1 MKWRE
6 IGPNLRELWHRPAG
20 PMNWKNPIRVFAILG
35 WLVVQVFVLL
45 GWAGW
50 RVFQGLMLLG
60 WAVFRGGQF
69 VLGLPPLLLFFF
81 AGLWY
86 AVWSF
91 VRRPFPSFAEA
102 PILALVQYHTPDVF
116 TTMLVWYYLSPL
128 VAVMLCGVISVTVWK
143 VWLEGRRRDFAP
155 FAKLPPWP
163 LSADQET
170 PAIVIGEVHHP
181 IEAREIFS
189 PSWLTIPERGLYTG
203 VAIFGAVGSGKT
215 SACMNPF
222 ARQLLGWQAHNPHM
236 RAAALILEVKGDF
249 CHDIRQILVE
259 AGRGEDYI
267 EIGMNSHSQWNPL
280 SAWWLD
286 SYSLAYT
293 VSSLLNQLF
302 GKGKEPFWQQAYTN
316 LVRWIIELHRVFP
329 QRWVTLQQVYR
340 CAIEPELFASKIEA
354 AQKLSDDLNTGTI
367 FVESDALVPQL
378 THLEQWNWTRTPG
391 RQQHQAVHTR
401 PLKAKLE
408 ELNITH
414 EIVWQAGPGKD
425 TRERVEAINRWFV
438 HDWQNL
444 DNKIKSSIVEGV
456 SVFLSMF
463 DMPDVARVFCPA
475 APYTTDDPQAI
486 ILQAQIKRLK
496 AEKEAAAAKAAE
508 PQPQP
513 EAEPQPE
520 GEAEAEARSRPE
532 AEPQPEGE
540 PEAEA
545 AEPVKAAQPEAEPQ
559 PEGEAEAEAAEPQ
572 PQPETDD
579 KTPKAAEIR
588 YTWGGQ
594 PKTRAAEPEPVK
606 AAQPE
611 PEPETKPDDKTTQEA
626 KPKPDKA
633 KEAPWIITEAETDDK
648 TPQTP
653 DPSTE
658 SNQPPT
664 QEEAAITRH
673 LPPIYQLIEQGKV
686 LALNMPAGIN
696 PALSRAVGV
705 MLKNA
710 WLQALLM
717 RPAQM
722 KANPGSYFRPAVFI
736 CDEYQAFASVGEED
750 PSGDEKSF
758 ALTRQCRCI
767 PIVATQSISS
777 LRAVLG
783 SSEAWRSLLQTLR
796 TRIFLSLSDDAS
808 AKIAS
813 ELCGQVAKIKESYT
827 ISETSKRSE
836 VSPLSGRAGGGGGSM
851 GATKSFREQRE
862 AVFHP
867 RDFALLSNCQAI
879 CLPYDGAQSLEPRR
893 VYLKPHYL
901 PAEHSYWRAKEAGK
915 I

>member
-6 IGPNLRELWHRPAG
+6 IGSYLTELWHRPAG
-20 PMNWKNPIRVFAILG
+20 PMNWKNPIRVFAVAG
-35 WLVVQVFVLL
+35 WLVLQGLVLL

-60 WAVFRGGQF
+60 WAVLRATQF
-69 VLGLPPLLLFFF
+69 VVALPALVLFFF

-91 VRRPFPSFAEA
+91 VRRPFPSLDEN
-102 PILALVQYHTPDVF
+102 PLLALVNYHTPNFFDW
-116 TTMLVWYYLSPL
+116 LLLWYYVSPF
-128 VAVMLCGVISVTVWK
+128 VAVMLSGLIAVTVWK

-163 LSADQET
+163 LDPKQKA

-181 IEAREIFS
+181 VEAREIFS

-222 ARQLLGWQAHNPHM
+222 ARQLLGWQAGNPQL
-236 RAAALILEVKGDF
+236 RAAALVLEVKGDF
-249 CHDIRQILVE
+249 CHDIRQILVD
-259 AGRGEDYI
+259 AGRGQDYI
-267 EIGMNSHSQWNPL
+267 ELGMDARAQWNPL

-329 QRWVTLQQVYR
+329 ERWVTLQQVSR
-340 CAIEPELFASKIEA
+340 CAIDPELFAAKIEA
-354 AQKLSDDLNTGTI
+354 AEKLSDDLNTGTV
-367 FVESDALVPQL
+367 FVLRSTYKAQL
-378 THLEQWNWTRTPG
+378 INLAEWNWVDAPKKKDVQVVYTRS
-391 RQQHQAVHTR
+391 V
-401 PLKAKLE
+401 KAKLDK
-408 ELNITH
+408 LKIDH
-414 EIVWQAGPGKD
+414 EIVWEPGPGED
-425 TRERVEAINRWFV
+425 TRERVEAVKRWFV
-438 HDWQNL
+438 HDWQAL

-456 SVFLSMF
+456 SVFLAMF
-463 DMPDVARVFCPA
+463 DMPDVAKVFCPA
-475 APYTTDDPQAI
+475 APHITDDPQAI

-496 AEKEAAAAKAAE
+496 AEKDAAADKAGAAKPDADEAGAE
-508 PQPQP
+508 NAVAKKPQ
-513 EAEPQPE
+513 
-520 GEAEAEARSRPE
+520 
-532 AEPQPEGE
+532 
-540 PEAEA
+540 
-545 AEPVKAAQPEAEPQ
+545 
-559 PEGEAEAEAAEPQ
+559 
-572 PQPETDD
+572 
-579 KTPKAAEIR
+579 AAEIR
-588 YTWGGQ
+588 YTCEGVTKKAQ
-594 PKTRAAEPEPVK
+594 KPKTAKKPEPVK

-611 PEPETKPDDKTTQEA
+611 PVKAAQPEPVKAAEAAWVVTEAEPDDKT
-626 KPKPDKA
+626 
-633 KEAPWIITEAETDDK
+633 
-648 TPQTP
+648 P
-653 DPSTE
+653 DPAAE
-658 SNQPPT
+658 SDQAEGTAP
-664 QEEAAITRH
+664 ISRH
-673 LPPIYQLIEQGKV
+673 LPPIYELIEQGKV

-696 PALSRAVGV
+696 PALARAVGV

-717 RPAQM
+717 RPAKM

-736 CDEYQAFASVGEED
+736 CDEYQAFASVGEDD

-901 PAEHSYWRAKEAGK
+901 PAEHSYWRAKEAGQ

>member
-1 MKWRE
+1 
-6 IGPNLRELWHRPAG
+6 
-20 PMNWKNPIRVFAILG
+20 
-35 WLVVQVFVLL
+35 
-45 GWAGW
+45 
-50 RVFQGLMLLG
+50 MLLG
-60 WAVFRGGQF
+60 WTVFRVVQF
-69 VLGLPPLLLFFF
+69 VVGLPPLLLFFF
-81 AGLWY
+81 GGVWY

-91 VRRPFPSFAEA
+91 VRHPFPSLDEH
-102 PILALVQYHTPDVF
+102 PILALVQYYTPDVF
-116 TTMLVWYYLSPL
+116 TAMLLWYYLSPF
-128 VAVMLCGVISVTVWK
+128 VVVMLCGVISVTVWK

-163 LSADQET
+163 LSADQKA

-249 CHDIRQILVE
+249 CHDIRQILVD
-259 AGRGEDYI
+259 AGRGQDYI
-267 EIGMNSHSQWNPL
+267 ELGMDARSQWNPL

-329 QRWVTLQQVYR
+329 DRWVTLQQVYR
-340 CAIEPELFASKIEA
+340 CAIDPELFAAKIEA
-354 AQKLSDDLNTGTI
+354 AEKLSDDLNTGTI
-367 FVESDALVPQL
+367 FVKQHVLEAQV
-378 THLEQWNWTRTPG
+378 THLAEWDWTPTSG
-391 RQQHQAVHTR
+391 GQQQQAVHTR
-401 PLKAKLE
+401 PLEAKLE
-408 ELNITH
+408 ELKITH
-414 EIVWQAGPGKD
+414 EIVWESGPGED
-425 TRERVEAINRWFV
+425 TRERVEAVKRWFV
-438 HDWQNL
+438 HDWQAL

-463 DMPDVARVFCPA
+463 DMPDVAKVFCPA
-475 APYTTDDPQAI
+475 APHITDDPQAI
-486 ILQAQIKRLK
+486 ILQAQLKRLK
-496 AEKEAAAAKAAE
+496 AEKDAAAEKAGAAE
-508 PQPQP
+508 K
-513 EAEPQPE
+513 AEPD
-520 GEAEAEARSRPE
+520 
-532 AEPQPEGE
+532 AEP
-540 PEAEA
+540 
-545 AEPVKAAQPEAEPQ
+545 
-559 PEGEAEAEAAEPQ
+559 
-572 PQPETDD
+572 DD
-579 KTPKAAEIR
+579 KTPQAAEIR
-588 YTWGGQ
+588 YIWRAEPKAAKK
-594 PKTRAAEPEPVK
+594 PKTAKKPEPVK

-611 PEPETKPDDKTTQEA
+611 PDDK
-626 KPKPDKA
+626 
-633 KEAPWIITEAETDDK
+633 
-648 TPQTP
+648 TP

-658 SNQPPT
+658 SNQAPT
-664 QEEAAITRH
+664 EEEAPITRH
-673 LPPIYQLIEQGKV
+673 LPPIYELIEQGKV

-696 PALSRAVGV
+696 PALARAVGV

-717 RPAQM
+717 RPAKM

-736 CDEYQAFASVGEED
+736 CDEYQAFASVGEDD

-901 PAEHSYWRAKEAGK
+901 PAEHSYWRAKEAGQ

>member
-1 MKWRE
+1 MPWRE
-6 IGPNLRELWHRPAG
+6 IGPYLRELWQRPAG
-20 PMNWKNPIRVFAILG
+20 PMNWKNPIRVFAVLG
-35 WLVVQVFVLL
+35 WLVVQGFVLL
-45 GWAGW
+45 GWAGF
-50 RVFQGLMLLG
+50 RVFQGFLLLG
-60 WAVFRGGQF
+60 WVVFRAAQI

-81 AGLWY
+81 A
-86 AVWSF
+86 AVGWAGWSF
-91 VRRPFPSFAEA
+91 VHRPFPPLDEH
-102 PILALVQYHTPDVF
+102 PILVLVEYHTPNFFDALV
-116 TTMLVWYYLSPL
+116 VWYYVTPFA
-128 VAVMLCGVISVTVWK
+128 VVMLTGFISVTIWR
-143 VWLEGRRRDFAP
+143 VWLEGRRSDFASYS
-155 FAKLPPWP
+155 KLPPWP
-163 LSADQET
+163 LDPEQKA

-181 IEAREIFS
+181 VEAREIFS

-222 ARQLLGWQAHNPHM
+222 ARQLLGWQAGDEKK
-236 RAAALILEVKGDF
+236 RAAALVLEVKGDF

-259 AGRGEDYI
+259 AGRGQDYI
-267 EIGMNSHSQWNPL
+267 ELGMDARSQWNPL

-316 LVRWIIELHRVFP
+316 LVRWIIELYRVFP
-329 QRWVTLQQVYR
+329 ERWVTLQQVYR
-340 CAIEPELFASKIEA
+340 CAIDPELFAAKIKEA
-354 AQKLSDDLNTGTI
+354 EKLSDDLNTGTV
-367 FVESDALVPQL
+367 FVSSELIASNKMAVAEWVWKQAADPK
-378 THLEQWNWTRTPG
+378 
-391 RQQHQAVHTR
+391 QQQTVYTR
-401 PLKAKLE
+401 PLKDKLDK
-408 ELNITH
+408 LQIAH
-414 EIVWQAGPGKD
+414 EIVWEPGPGQD
-425 TRERVEAINRWFV
+425 TRERVEAVNRWFV
-438 HDWQNL
+438 HDWQTL

-456 SVFLSMF
+456 SVFLAMF
-463 DMPDVARVFCPA
+463 DMPDVAKVFCPA
-475 APYTTDDPQAI
+475 APLSSDDPQAI
-486 ILQAQIKRLK
+486 ILQAAIKRARADK
-496 AEKEAAAAKAAE
+496 DAKEPK
-508 PQPQP
+508 QPEP
-513 EAEPQPE
+513 EAEP
-520 GEAEAEARSRPE
+520 
-532 AEPQPEGE
+532 E
-540 PEAEA
+540 PEA
-545 AEPVKAAQPEAEPQ
+545 QPEPEANEPK
-559 PEGEAEAEAAEPQ
+559 AS
-572 PQPETDD
+572 
-579 KTPKAAEIR
+579 KPKAAAGIV

-594 PKTRAAEPEPVK
+594 PKATEAAASEPD
-606 AAQPE
+606 PE
-611 PEPETKPDDKTTQEA
+611 PEAAPDGN
-626 KPKPDKA
+626 
-633 KEAPWIITEAETDDK
+633 
-648 TPQTP
+648 TP
-653 DPSTE
+653 DPAPWE
-658 SNQPPT
+658 LVQPVLETDSDQAAAATPPLTKQTAPIT
-664 QEEAAITRH
+664 QH
-673 LPPIYQLIEQGKV
+673 LPPLFKLIEQGKV

-717 RPAQM
+717 RPAKM
-722 KANPGSYFRPAVFI
+722 KHSPGQYFRPAVFI
-736 CDEYQAFASVGEED
+736 CDEYQAFASVGEDD

-901 PAEHSYWRAKEAGK
+901 PAEHSYWRAKEAGQ

>member
-1 MKWRE
+1 MMPWRE
-6 IGPNLRELWHRPAG
+6 IGPYLRELWQRPAG
-20 PMNWKNPIRVFAILG
+20 PMNWKNPIRVFAVVG
-35 WLVVQVFVLL
+35 WLVVQGFVLL
-45 GWAGW
+45 GWAGF
-50 RVFQGLMLLG
+50 RVFQGFLLLA
-60 WAVFRGGQF
+60 WAGFRVGQF
-69 VLGLPPLLLFFF
+69 VAGLPPLLLFFF
-81 AGLWY
+81 A
-86 AVWSF
+86 AVGWAGWSF
-91 VRRPFPSFAEA
+91 VHRPFPPLDEH
-102 PILALVQYHTPDVF
+102 PILVLVEYHTPNFFDALV
-116 TTMLVWYYLSPL
+116 VWYYVTPFA
-128 VAVMLCGVISVTVWK
+128 VVMLTGFISVTIWR
-143 VWLEGRRRDFAP
+143 VWLEGRRSDFAS

-163 LSADQET
+163 LDPKQKA

-181 IEAREIFS
+181 VEAREVFN

-222 ARQLLGWQAHNPHM
+222 ARQLLGWQAGSQQK
-236 RAAALILEVKGDF
+236 RAAALVLEVKGDF

-259 AGRGEDYI
+259 AGRGQDYI
-267 EIGMNSHSQWNPL
+267 ELGMNARSQWNPL

-316 LVRWIIELHRVFP
+316 LVRWIIELYRVFP
-329 QRWVTLQQVYR
+329 DRWVTLQQVYR
-340 CAIEPELFASKIEA
+340 CAIDPELFAAKIEEA
-354 AQKLSDDLNTGTI
+354 KKLSDDLNTGTI
-367 FVESDALVPQL
+367 FIKEHVLQAQKLNLAE
-378 THLEQWNWTRTPG
+378 WNWVDAPDMKDDV
-391 RQQHQAVHTR
+391 QAVYTR
-401 PLKAKLE
+401 PLKEKLD
-408 ELNITH
+408 ELNIPH
-414 EIVWQAGPGKD
+414 EIVWEPGPGED
-425 TRERVEAINRWFV
+425 TRERMEAVNRWFV

-456 SVFLSMF
+456 SVFLAMF
-463 DMPDVARVFCPA
+463 DMPDVAKVFCPV
-475 APYTTDDPQAI
+475 APLTSDDPQAI
-486 ILQAQIKRLK
+486 ILQAAIKRAK
-496 AEKEAAAAKAAE
+496 ADKDAKEAE
-508 PQPQP
+508 QP
-513 EAEPQPE
+513 
-520 GEAEAEARSRPE
+520 
-532 AEPQPEGE
+532 E
-540 PEAEA
+540 PEADP
-545 AEPVKAAQPEAEPQ
+545 EPEAQPKPEAKPD
-559 PEGEAEAEAAEPQ
+559 P
-572 PQPETDD
+572 
-579 KTPKAAEIR
+579 
-588 YTWGGQ
+588 
-594 PKTRAAEPEPVK
+594 EPE
-606 AAQPE
+606 AQPE
-611 PEPETKPDDKTTQEA
+611 PEANPDPEPEA
-626 KPKPDKA
+626 
-633 KEAPWIITEAETDDK
+633 APWELVQPVITDSDQAAAVPPHIK
-648 TPQTP
+648 QTAP
-653 DPSTE
+653 I
-658 SNQPPT
+658 T
-664 QEEAAITRH
+664 QH
-673 LPPIYQLIEQGKV
+673 LPPLFELIEQGKV

-696 PALSRAVGV
+696 PALARAVGV

-717 RPAQM
+717 RPAKM
-722 KANPGSYFRPAVFI
+722 KHSPGRYFRPAVFI
-736 CDEYQAFASVGEED
+736 CDEYQAFASVGEDD

-901 PAEHSYWRAKEAGK
+901 PAEHSYWRAKEAGQ

>member
-6 IGPNLRELWHRPAG
+6 LVPYLRELWHRPAG
-20 PMNWKNPIRVFAILG
+20 PMNWKNPIRVMAVVG
-35 WLVVQVFVLL
+35 WGL
-45 GWAGW
+45 
-50 RVFQGLMLLG
+50 FQGLMLLG
-60 WAVFRGGQF
+60 WAVLRAGRF
-69 VLGLPPLLLFFF
+69 VAGLPAPVLFFF

-91 VRRPFPSFAEA
+91 VRRPFPSLDEN
-102 PILALVQYHTPDVF
+102 PLLALMNYHTPNFFGWVV
-116 TTMLVWYYLSPL
+116 LWYYVSPF
-128 VAVMLCGVISVTVWK
+128 VVVMLSGLIALTVWK

-163 LSADQET
+163 LDPKQKA

-181 IEAREIFS
+181 VEAREIFS

-222 ARQLLGWQAHNPHM
+222 ARQLLGWQAANPQM
-236 RAAALILEVKGDF
+236 RAAALVLEVKGDF

-259 AGRGEDYI
+259 AGRGQDYI
-267 EIGMNSHSQWNPL
+267 ELGMDSRSQWNPL

-286 SYSLAYT
+286 FYSLAYT

-329 QRWVTLQQVYR
+329 ERWVTLQQVYR
-340 CAIEPELFASKIEA
+340 CAIDPELFAAKIEEA
-354 AQKLSDDLNTGTI
+354 EKLSDDLNTGTV
-367 FVESDALVPQL
+367 FVLRSTYKAQL
-378 THLEQWNWTRTPG
+378 INLAEWNWVDAPKKKDVQVVYTRS
-391 RQQHQAVHTR
+391 V
-401 PLKAKLE
+401 KAKFDKLK
-408 ELNITH
+408 ITYR
-414 EIVWQAGPGKD
+414 IVWEPGPGEE
-425 TRERVEAINRWFV
+425 TRERVEAVKRWFV
-438 HDWQNL
+438 HDWQTL

-456 SVFLSMF
+456 SVFLAMF
-463 DMPDVARVFCPA
+463 DMPDVAKVFCPA
-475 APYTTDDPQAI
+475 APHIPDDPQAI
-486 ILQAQIKRLK
+486 TLQAQLRRVK
-496 AEKEAAAAKAAE
+496 AKKDAKEAKEPKAAE
-508 PQPQP
+508 P
-513 EAEPQPE
+513 ETEPD
-520 GEAEAEARSRPE
+520 A
-532 AEPQPEGE
+532 
-540 PEAEA
+540 
-545 AEPVKAAQPEAEPQ
+545 
-559 PEGEAEAEAAEPQ
+559 
-572 PQPETDD
+572 DD
-579 KTPKAAEIR
+579 KTPDPAA
-588 YTWGGQ
+588 
-594 PKTRAAEPEPVK
+594 
-606 AAQPE
+606 
-611 PEPETKPDDKTTQEA
+611 
-626 KPKPDKA
+626 
-633 KEAPWIITEAETDDK
+633 
-648 TPQTP
+648 
-653 DPSTE
+653 E
-658 SNQPPT
+658 SNQAATSIPPATGGTAPIT
-664 QEEAAITRH
+664 QH
-673 LPPIYQLIEQGKV
+673 LPPLFELIEQGKV

-696 PALSRAVGV
+696 PALARAVGV

-717 RPAQM
+717 RPAKM
-722 KANPGSYFRPAVFI
+722 KEKPGSYFRPAVFI
-736 CDEYQAFASVGEED
+736 CDEYQAFASVGEDD

-901 PAEHSYWRAKEAGK
+901 PAEHSYWRAKEAGQ

>member
-1 MKWRE
+1 MRWRE
-6 IGPNLRELWHRPAG
+6 IGPYLRELWQRPAG
-20 PMNWKNPIRVFAILG
+20 PMNWKNPIRVFAVLG
-35 WLVVQVFVLL
+35 WLVVQGFVLL
-45 GWAGW
+45 GWAGF
-50 RVFQGLMLLG
+50 RVFQGFLLLG
-60 WAVFRGGQF
+60 WVVFRAGQF
-69 VLGLPPLLLFFF
+69 VVGLPPPLLFFF
-81 AGLWY
+81 A
-86 AVWSF
+86 AVGWAAWSF
-91 VRRPFPSFAEA
+91 VHRPFPPLEEH
-102 PILALVQYHTPDVF
+102 PILVLVEYHTPNFFDALV
-116 TTMLVWYYLSPL
+116 VWYYVTPFA
-128 VAVMLCGVISVTVWK
+128 VVMLTGFISVTIWR
-143 VWLEGRRRDFAP
+143 VWLEGRRSDFAS
-155 FAKLPPWP
+155 FSKLPPWP
-163 LSADQET
+163 LDPKQKA

-181 IEAREIFS
+181 VEAREVFN
-189 PSWLTIPERGLYTG
+189 PAWLTIPERGLYTG

-222 ARQLLGWQAHNPHM
+222 ARQLLGWQADDEQK
-236 RAAALILEVKGDF
+236 RAAALVLEVKGDF

-259 AGRGEDYI
+259 AGRGSDYI
-267 EIGMNSHSQWNPL
+267 ELGMDARSQWNPL

-329 QRWVTLQQVYR
+329 ERWVTLQQVYR
-340 CAIEPELFASKIEA
+340 CAIDPELFAAKIEEA
-354 AQKLSDDLNTGTI
+354 EKLSDDLNTGTV
-367 FVESDALVPQL
+367 FVLRSTYKAQL
-378 THLEQWNWTRTPG
+378 INLAEWNWLDAPEKKDVQT
-391 RQQHQAVHTR
+391 VYTR
-401 PLKAKLE
+401 PLKEKLD
-408 ELNITH
+408 ELHIPH
-414 EIVWQAGPGKD
+414 EIVWEPGPGED
-425 TRERVEAINRWFV
+425 TRERVEAVKRWFV
-438 HDWQNL
+438 HDWQTL
-444 DNKIKSSIVEGV
+444 DNKIRSSIVEGV
-456 SVFLSMF
+456 SVFLAMF
-463 DMPDVARVFCPA
+463 DMPDVAKVFCPV
-475 APYTTDDPQAI
+475 APHISDDPQAI
-486 ILQAQIKRLK
+486 ILQAAIKRAK
-496 AEKEAAAAKAAE
+496 AEKDAKE
-508 PQPQP
+508 PKQPEP
-513 EAEPQPE
+513 EAEP
-520 GEAEAEARSRPE
+520 
-532 AEPQPEGE
+532 E
-540 PEAEA
+540 PE
-545 AEPVKAAQPEAEPQ
+545 
-559 PEGEAEAEAAEPQ
+559 
-572 PQPETDD
+572 
-579 KTPKAAEIR
+579 
-588 YTWGGQ
+588 
-594 PKTRAAEPEPVK
+594 
-606 AAQPE
+606 AQPE
-611 PEPETKPDDKTTQEA
+611 PEAEPEPEPEAAPDGN
-626 KPKPDKA
+626 
-633 KEAPWIITEAETDDK
+633 
-648 TPQTP
+648 TP
-653 DPSTE
+653 DPAPWELVQAVIETDSD
-658 SNQPPT
+658 QAA
-664 QEEAAITRH
+664 AAIPPDTKQTAPITQH
-673 LPPIYQLIEQGKV
+673 LPPLFKLIEQGKV

-696 PALSRAVGV
+696 PALARAVGV

-717 RPAQM
+717 RPAEM
-722 KANPGSYFRPAVFI
+722 KHSPGRYFRPAVFI
-736 CDEYQAFASVGEED
+736 CDEYQAFASVGEDD

-901 PAEHSYWRAKEAGK
+901 PAEHSYWRAKEAGQ

>member
-6 IGPNLRELWHRPAG
+6 IGPYLTELWQRPAG
-20 PMNWKNPIRVFAILG
+20 PMNWKNPIRVFAVAG
-35 WLVVQVFVLL
+35 WLVVQGFVLL
-45 GWAGW
+45 GWAGF
-50 RVFQGLMLLG
+50 RVFQGFLLLG
-60 WAVFRGGQF
+60 WVVFRAGQF
-69 VLGLPPLLLFFF
+69 VVGLPPLLLFFF
-81 AGLWY
+81 A
-86 AVWSF
+86 AVGWAGWSF
-91 VRRPFPSFAEA
+91 VHRPFPPLEEH
-102 PILALVQYHTPDVF
+102 PILVLVEYHTPNFFDALV
-116 TTMLVWYYLSPL
+116 VWYYVTPFA
-128 VAVMLCGVISVTVWK
+128 VVMLTGFISVTIWR
-143 VWLEGRRRDFAP
+143 VWLEGRRSDFAS
-155 FAKLPPWP
+155 FSKLPPWP
-163 LSADQET
+163 LDPKQKA

-181 IEAREIFS
+181 VEAREVFS

-222 ARQLLGWQAHNPHM
+222 ARQLLGWQADDEQK
-236 RAAALILEVKGDF
+236 RAAALVLEVKGDF

-259 AGRGEDYI
+259 AGRGSDYI
-267 EIGMNSHSQWNPL
+267 ELGMDARSQWNPL

-329 QRWVTLQQVYR
+329 ERWVTLQQVYR
-340 CAIEPELFASKIEA
+340 CAIDPELFAAKIEEA
-354 AQKLSDDLNTGTI
+354 EKLSDDLNTGTVFMAKDTYEAQVI
-367 FVESDALVPQL
+367 NLAEWNWVDAPETQDDVQAVYTRPMKEKLDAL
-378 THLEQWNWTRTPG
+378 
-391 RQQHQAVHTR
+391 
-401 PLKAKLE
+401 K
-408 ELNITH
+408 ITH
-414 EIVWQAGPGKD
+414 QIVWEPGPGQD
-425 TRERVEAINRWFV
+425 TRERVEAVKRWFV
-438 HDWQNL
+438 HDWQTL
-444 DNKIKSSIVEGV
+444 DNKIRSSIVEGV
-456 SVFLSMF
+456 SVFLAMF
-463 DMPDVARVFCPA
+463 DMPDVAKVFCPV
-475 APYTTDDPQAI
+475 APLISDDPQAI
-486 ILQAQIKRLK
+486 ILQAQIKRAK
-496 AEKEAAAAKAAE
+496 AEKDAKE
-508 PQPQP
+508 P
-513 EAEPQPE
+513 
-520 GEAEAEARSRPE
+520 
-532 AEPQPEGE
+532 
-540 PEAEA
+540 
-545 AEPVKAAQPEAEPQ
+545 K
-559 PEGEAEAEAAEPQ
+559 
-572 PQPETDD
+572 
-579 KTPKAAEIR
+579 
-588 YTWGGQ
+588 
-594 PKTRAAEPEPVK
+594 
-606 AAQPE
+606 QPE
-611 PEPETKPDDKTTQEA
+611 PEVEPEPEAAPDGT
-626 KPKPDKA
+626 
-633 KEAPWIITEAETDDK
+633 
-648 TPQTP
+648 TP
-653 DPSTE
+653 DPAPWELVQAVIETDSD
-658 SNQPPT
+658 QAA
-664 QEEAAITRH
+664 AAIPPDTKQTAPITQH
-673 LPPIYQLIEQGKV
+673 LPPLFKLIEQGKV

-696 PALSRAVGV
+696 PALARAVGV

-717 RPAQM
+717 RPAEM
-722 KANPGSYFRPAVFI
+722 KHSPGRYFRPAVFI
-736 CDEYQAFASVGEED
+736 CDEYQAFASVGEDD

-901 PAEHSYWRAKEAGK
+901 PAEHSYWRAKEAGQ

>member
-6 IGPNLRELWHRPAG
+6 IGPYLRELWHRPAG
-20 PMNWKNPIRVFAILG
+20 PMNWKNPIRVFAVAG
-35 WLVVQVFVLL
+35 WLVVQGLVLL
-45 GWAGW
+45 GWAGF
-50 RVFQGLMLLG
+50 RVFQGFLLLG
-60 WAVFRGGQF
+60 WVVLRAGQF
-69 VLGLPPLLLFFF
+69 VAGLPPLLLFFF
-81 AGLWY
+81 A
-86 AVWSF
+86 AVGWAGWSF
-91 VRRPFPSFAEA
+91 VHRPFPPLDEH
-102 PILALVQYHTPDVF
+102 PILVLVEYHTPNFFDALV
-116 TTMLVWYYLSPL
+116 VWYYVTPFA
-128 VAVMLCGVISVTVWK
+128 VVMLTGFISVTIWR
-143 VWLEGRRRDFAP
+143 VWLEGRRSDFASYS
-155 FAKLPPWP
+155 KLPPWP
-163 LSADQET
+163 LDPEQKA

-181 IEAREIFS
+181 VEAREVFN
-189 PSWLTIPERGLYTG
+189 PAWLTIPERGLYTG

-222 ARQLLGWQAHNPHM
+222 ARQLLGWQAGDEKK
-236 RAAALILEVKGDF
+236 RAAALVLEVKGDF

-259 AGRGEDYI
+259 AGRGQDYI
-267 EIGMNSHSQWNPL
+267 ELGMDARSQWNPL

-316 LVRWIIELHRVFP
+316 LVRWIIELYRVFP
-329 QRWVTLQQVYR
+329 ERWVTLQQVYR
-340 CAIEPELFASKIEA
+340 CAIDPELFAAKIKEA
-354 AQKLSDDLNTGTI
+354 EKLSDDLNTGTVFMAKDTYEAQVI
-367 FVESDALVPQL
+367 NLAE
-378 THLEQWNWTRTPG
+378 WNWIDAPET
-391 RQQHQAVHTR
+391 QDDVQAVYTR
-401 PLKAKLE
+401 PMKEKLDKLK
-408 ELNITH
+408 ITH
-414 EIVWQAGPGKD
+414 QIVWEPGPGED
-425 TRERVEAINRWFV
+425 TRERVEAVNRWFV
-438 HDWQNL
+438 HDWQTL

-456 SVFLSMF
+456 SVFLAMF
-463 DMPDVARVFCPA
+463 DMPDVAKVFCPA
-475 APYTTDDPQAI
+475 APLTSDDPQAI
-486 ILQAQIKRLK
+486 ILQAAIKRARADKDAKK
-496 AEKEAAAAKAAE
+496 AK
-508 PQPQP
+508 QPEP
-513 EAEPQPE
+513 EAEPAPE
-520 GEAEAEARSRPE
+520 
-532 AEPQPEGE
+532 
-540 PEAEA
+540 
-545 AEPVKAAQPEAEPQ
+545 AQPEAE
-559 PEGEAEAEAAEPQ
+559 ANEP
-572 PQPETDD
+572 
-579 KTPKAAEIR
+579 KASKPKAAAGIV

-594 PKTRAAEPEPVK
+594 PKAAEAAASEPD
-606 AAQPE
+606 PE
-611 PEPETKPDDKTTQEA
+611 PEAAPDGN
-626 KPKPDKA
+626 
-633 KEAPWIITEAETDDK
+633 
-648 TPQTP
+648 TP
-653 DPSTE
+653 DPAPWE
-658 SNQPPT
+658 LVQPVLETDSDQAAAAAPPHT
-664 QEEAAITRH
+664 KQTAAITQH
-673 LPPIYQLIEQGKV
+673 LPPLFKLIEQGKV

-717 RPAQM
+717 RPAKM
-722 KANPGSYFRPAVFI
+722 KHSPGQYFRPAVFI
-736 CDEYQAFASVGEED
+736 CDEYQAFASVGEDD

-901 PAEHSYWRAKEAGK
+901 PAEHSYWRAKEAGQ

>member
-20 PMNWKNPIRVFAILG
+20 PMNWKNPIRVFAVLG
-35 WLVVQVFVLL
+35 WLVVQGFVLL

-50 RVFQGLMLLG
+50 GVFQGLMLLG
-60 WAVFRGGQF
+60 WTVFRVVQF
-69 VLGLPPLLLFFF
+69 VVGLPPLLLFFF
-81 AGLWY
+81 GGVWY

-91 VRRPFPSFAEA
+91 VRRPFPSLDEH
-102 PILALVQYHTPDVF
+102 PILALVQYHTPDFF
-116 TTMLVWYYLSPL
+116 TAMLLWYYLSPF

-163 LSADQET
+163 LDPKQKA

-181 IEAREIFS
+181 VEAREIFS

-222 ARQLLGWQAHNPHM
+222 ARQLLGWQARNPHLL
-236 RAAALILEVKGDF
+236 AAALVLEVKGDF

-259 AGRGEDYI
+259 AGRGQDYI
-267 EIGMNSHSQWNPL
+267 EIGMDSRSQWNPL

-329 QRWVTLQQVYR
+329 ERWVTLQQVYR
-340 CAIEPELFASKIEA
+340 CAIDPELFAAKIEA
-354 AQKLSDDLNTGTI
+354 AEKLSDDLNTGTV
-367 FVESDALVPQL
+367 FVLRSTYKAQL
-378 THLEQWNWTRTPG
+378 INLAEWNWVDAPKKKDVQVVYTRS
-391 RQQHQAVHTR
+391 V
-401 PLKAKLE
+401 KAKLDK
-408 ELNITH
+408 LKIAH
-414 EIVWQAGPGKD
+414 EIVWEPGPGED
-425 TRERVEAINRWFV
+425 TRERVEAVKRWFV
-438 HDWQNL
+438 HDWQAL

-456 SVFLSMF
+456 SVFLAMF
-463 DMPDVARVFCPA
+463 DMPDVAKVFCPA
-475 APYTTDDPQAI
+475 APHITDDPQAI

-496 AEKEAAAAKAAE
+496 AEKDAAADKAGAAKPDADEAGAE
-508 PQPQP
+508 NAGAKKPQ
-513 EAEPQPE
+513 
-520 GEAEAEARSRPE
+520 
-532 AEPQPEGE
+532 
-540 PEAEA
+540 
-545 AEPVKAAQPEAEPQ
+545 
-559 PEGEAEAEAAEPQ
+559 
-572 PQPETDD
+572 
-579 KTPKAAEIR
+579 AAEIR
-588 YTWGGQ
+588 YTCEGVTTKAQ
-594 PKTRAAEPEPVK
+594 KPKTAKKPEPVK
-606 AAQPE
+606 AAE
-611 PEPETKPDDKTTQEA
+611 AAWVVTEAEPDDKT
-626 KPKPDKA
+626 
-633 KEAPWIITEAETDDK
+633 
-648 TPQTP
+648 P
-653 DPSTE
+653 DPAAE
-658 SNQPPT
+658 SDQAEGTAP
-664 QEEAAITRH
+664 ISRH
-673 LPPIYQLIEQGKV
+673 LPPIYELIEQGKV

-696 PALSRAVGV
+696 PALARAVGV

-717 RPAQM
+717 RPAKM

-736 CDEYQAFASVGEED
+736 CDEYQAFASVGEDD

-867 RDFALLSNCQAI
+867 RDFALLGNCQAI

-901 PAEHSYWRAKEAGK
+901 PAEHSYWRAKEAGQ

>member
-1 MKWRE
+1 MMPWRE
-6 IGPNLRELWHRPAG
+6 IGPYLRELWQRPAG
-20 PMNWKNPIRVFAILG
+20 PMNWKNPIRVFAVAG
-35 WLVVQVFVLL
+35 WLVVQGFVLL
-45 GWAGW
+45 GWAGF
-50 RVFQGLMLLG
+50 RVFQGFLLLG
-60 WAVFRGGQF
+60 WAGFRGGQF
-69 VLGLPPLLLFFF
+69 VAGLPPLLLFFF
-81 AGLWY
+81 A
-86 AVWSF
+86 AVGWAGWSF
-91 VRRPFPSFAEA
+91 VHRPFPPLDEH
-102 PILALVQYHTPDVF
+102 PILVLVEYHTPNFFDALV
-116 TTMLVWYYLSPL
+116 VWYYVTPFA
-128 VAVMLCGVISVTVWK
+128 VVMLTGFISVTIWR
-143 VWLEGRRRDFAP
+143 VWLEGRRSDFAS
-155 FAKLPPWP
+155 FSKLPPWP
-163 LSADQET
+163 LDPKQKA

-181 IEAREIFS
+181 VEAREVFN

-222 ARQLLGWQAHNPHM
+222 ARQLLGWQAGSQQK
-236 RAAALILEVKGDF
+236 RAAALVLEVKGDF

-259 AGRGEDYI
+259 AGRGQDYI
-267 EIGMNSHSQWNPL
+267 ELGMNARSQWNPL

-316 LVRWIIELHRVFP
+316 LVRWIIELYRVFP
-329 QRWVTLQQVYR
+329 DRWVTLQQVYR
-340 CAIEPELFASKIEA
+340 CAIDPELFAAKIEEA
-354 AQKLSDDLNTGTI
+354 KKLSDDLNTGTVFI
-367 FVESDALVPQL
+367 KRHVLQTQNINLAEWDWHNAP
-378 THLEQWNWTRTPG
+378 EKKD
-391 RQQHQAVHTR
+391 QQTVYTR
-401 PLKAKLE
+401 PLKEKLD
-408 ELNITH
+408 ELNIPY
-414 EIVWQAGPGKD
+414 EIVWEPGPGED
-425 TRERVEAINRWFV
+425 TRERVEAVNRWFV

-456 SVFLSMF
+456 SVFLAMF
-463 DMPDVARVFCPA
+463 DMPDVAKVFCPA
-475 APYTTDDPQAI
+475 APLTSDDPQAI
-486 ILQAQIKRLK
+486 ILQAAIKR
-496 AEKEAAAAKAAE
+496 AKADKDAK
-508 PQPQP
+508 
-513 EAEPQPE
+513 
-520 GEAEAEARSRPE
+520 
-532 AEPQPEGE
+532 
-540 PEAEA
+540 
-545 AEPVKAAQPEAEPQ
+545 KA
-559 PEGEAEAEAAEPQ
+559 
-572 PQPETDD
+572 
-579 KTPKAAEIR
+579 K
-588 YTWGGQ
+588 
-594 PKTRAAEPEPVK
+594 
-606 AAQPE
+606 QPE
-611 PEPETKPDDKTTQEA
+611 PEAGARARRRRNRSRRPSRTRSQRPHRGNWCSPSLRLTATKPPPPPHIKQTAPITQ
-626 KPKPDKA
+626 
-633 KEAPWIITEAETDDK
+633 
-648 TPQTP
+648 
-653 DPSTE
+653 
-658 SNQPPT
+658 
-664 QEEAAITRH
+664 H
-673 LPPIYQLIEQGKV
+673 LPPLFELIEQGKV

-717 RPAQM
+717 RPAKM
-722 KANPGSYFRPAVFI
+722 KHSPGRYFRPAVFI
-736 CDEYQAFASVGEED
+736 CDEYQAFASVGEDD

-901 PAEHSYWRAKEAGK
+901 PAEHSYWRAKEAGQ

>member
-6 IGPNLRELWHRPAG
+6 IGPHLRELWHRPAG
-20 PMNWKNPIRVFAILG
+20 PMNWKNPILVFAVLG
-35 WLVVQVFVLL
+35 WLVVQGFVLL

-60 WAVFRGGQF
+60 WTVFRVVQF
-69 VLGLPPLLLFFF
+69 VVGLQPLLLFFF
-81 AGLWY
+81 GGVWY

-91 VRRPFPSFAEA
+91 VRRPFPSLDEH
-102 PILALVQYHTPDVF
+102 PILALVQYHTPDFFSFMV
-116 TTMLVWYYLSPL
+116 LWYYLSPF
-128 VAVMLCGVISVTVWK
+128 VAVMLCGLISVTVWK

-163 LSADQET
+163 LSADQKT

-181 IEAREIFS
+181 VEAREIFS

-222 ARQLLGWQAHNPHM
+222 ARQLLGWQAGNPHL
-236 RAAALILEVKGDF
+236 RAAALVLEVKGDF
-249 CHDIRQILVE
+249 CHDIRQILVD
-259 AGRGEDYI
+259 AGRGQDYI
-267 EIGMNSHSQWNPL
+267 EIGMDSRSQWNPL

-329 QRWVTLQQVYR
+329 ERWVTLQQVYR
-340 CAIEPELFASKIEA
+340 CAIDPELFAAKIEA
-354 AQKLSDDLNTGTI
+354 AEKLSDDLNTGTI
-367 FVESDALVPQL
+367 FVKADALLPQIGQL
-378 THLEQWNWTRTPG
+378 AQWDWTPTPG
-391 RQQHQAVHTR
+391 GQQQQAVHTR

-408 ELNITH
+408 ELKITH
-414 EIVWQAGPGKD
+414 EIVWESGPGED
-425 TRERVEAINRWFV
+425 TRERVEAVKRWFV
-438 HDWQNL
+438 HDWQAL

-463 DMPDVARVFCPA
+463 DMPDVAKVFCPA
-475 APYTTDDPQAI
+475 APHITDDPQAI
-486 ILQAQIKRLK
+486 ILQAQLKRLK
-496 AEKEAAAAKAAE
+496 AEKDAAAEKAGAAEKAEPEAAKKPKTVKAAE
-508 PQPQP
+508 PQ
-513 EAEPQPE
+513 
-520 GEAEAEARSRPE
+520 
-532 AEPQPEGE
+532 
-540 PEAEA
+540 
-545 AEPVKAAQPEAEPQ
+545 
-559 PEGEAEAEAAEPQ
+559 
-572 PQPETDD
+572 
-579 KTPKAAEIR
+579 
-588 YTWGGQ
+588 
-594 PKTRAAEPEPVK
+594 PVK

-611 PEPETKPDDKTTQEA
+611 P
-626 KPKPDKA
+626 
-633 KEAPWIITEAETDDK
+633 DDK
-648 TPQTP
+648 TPQAAQPEPVKAAEAAWVVTEPEPDDKTP

-658 SNQPPT
+658 SNQAPT
-664 QEEAAITRH
+664 EEEASVTRH
-673 LPPIYQLIEQGKV
+673 LPPIYELIEQGKV
-686 LALNMPAGIN
+686 LALNMPAGLN

-717 RPAQM
+717 RPAKM
-722 KANPGSYFRPAVFI
+722 KAKPGSYFRPAVFI
-736 CDEYQAFASVGEED
+736 CDEYQAFASVGEDD

-901 PAEHSYWRAKEAGK
+901 PAEHSYWRAKEAGQ

>member
-1 MKWRE
+1 
-6 IGPNLRELWHRPAG
+6 
-20 PMNWKNPIRVFAILG
+20 
-35 WLVVQVFVLL
+35 
-45 GWAGW
+45 
-50 RVFQGLMLLG
+50 
-60 WAVFRGGQF
+60 
-69 VLGLPPLLLFFF
+69 
-81 AGLWY
+81 
-86 AVWSF
+86 
-91 VRRPFPSFAEA
+91 
-102 PILALVQYHTPDVF
+102 
-116 TTMLVWYYLSPL
+116 
-128 VAVMLCGVISVTVWK
+128 
-143 VWLEGRRRDFAP
+143 
-155 FAKLPPWP
+155 
-163 LSADQET
+163 
-170 PAIVIGEVHHP
+170 
-181 IEAREIFS
+181 
-189 PSWLTIPERGLYTG
+189 
-203 VAIFGAVGSGKT
+203 
-215 SACMNPF
+215 MNPF
-222 ARQLLGWQAHNPHM
+222 ARQLLGWQAGNPHM
-236 RAAALILEVKGDF
+236 RAAALVLEVKGDF

-259 AGRGEDYI
+259 AGRGQDYI
-267 EIGMNSHSQWNPL
+267 ELGMDSRSQWNPL

-329 QRWVTLQQVYR
+329 DRWVTLQQVYR
-340 CAIEPELFASKIEA
+340 CAIDPELFAAKIEA
-354 AQKLSDDLNTGTI
+354 AEKLSDDLNTGTVFI
-367 FVESDALVPQL
+367 KADVLKAQL
-378 THLEQWNWTRTPG
+378 KHLPNGTGRRTPG
-391 RQQHQAVHTR
+391 GQPPTAVYTR
-401 PLKAKLE
+401 PLKTKLDE
-408 ELNITH
+408 KKIEHQIAWKH
-414 EIVWQAGPGKD
+414 GPGED
-425 TRERVEAINRWFV
+425 TRERVKAIKRWFV
-438 HDWQNL
+438 HDWQAL

-463 DMPDVARVFCPA
+463 DMPDVAKVFCPA
-475 APYTTDDPQAI
+475 APAITDDPQAI
-486 ILQAQIKRLK
+486 ILQAQIKRAQ
-496 AEKEAAAAKAAE
+496 AEKDAAEGNAAEPEPEPVTVKAAE
-508 PQPQP
+508 P
-513 EAEPQPE
+513 
-520 GEAEAEARSRPE
+520 
-532 AEPQPEGE
+532 
-540 PEAEA
+540 
-545 AEPVKAAQPEAEPQ
+545 EPVKAADDNPPQ
-559 PEGEAEAEAAEPQ
+559 AHAKPG
-572 PQPETDD
+572 
-579 KTPKAAEIR
+579 EIR

-594 PKTRAAEPEPVK
+594 PKAAEPEPVTAVEPEPDDETAQAE
-606 AAQPE
+606 AAQPVIA
-611 PEPETKPDDKTTQEA
+611 T
-626 KPKPDKA
+626 
-633 KEAPWIITEAETDDK
+633 EAPWIVIDAQPDDETA
-648 TPQTP
+648 

-658 SNQPPT
+658 SNQRPT
-664 QEEAAITRH
+664 LEEAAITRH
-673 LPPIYQLIEQGKV
+673 LPPIYRLIEQGKV

-717 RPAQM
+717 RPAKM
-722 KANPGSYFRPAVFI
+722 KAKPGSYYRPAVFI
-736 CDEYQAFASVGEED
+736 CDEYQAFASVGEDD

-813 ELCGQVAKIKESYT
+813 ELCGQVAKVKESYT
-827 ISETSKRSE
+827 ISETSKRAG

-901 PAEHSYWRAKEAGK
+901 PAEHSYWRAKEAGQ

>member
-6 IGPNLRELWHRPAG
+6 IGSYLRELWHRPAG
-20 PMNWKNPIRVFAILG
+20 PMNWKNPIRVFAVAG

-45 GWAGW
+45 GWT
-50 RVFQGLMLLG
+50 
-60 WAVFRGGQF
+60 VFRVVQF
-69 VLGLPPLLLFFF
+69 VLALPALLLFFF

-91 VRRPFPSFAEA
+91 VRRPFPLLDEN
-102 PILALVQYHTPDVF
+102 PILALVEYHTPNFFDV
-116 TTMLVWYYLSPL
+116 LVIWYYVSPF
-128 VAVMLCGVISVTVWK
+128 VAVMLSGFLAVTVWK

-163 LSADQET
+163 LSADQKA

-181 IEAREIFS
+181 VEAREIFS

-203 VAIFGAVGSGKT
+203 VAIFGVVGSGKT

-222 ARQLLGWQAHNPHM
+222 ARQLLGWQAGNPHM

-259 AGRGEDYI
+259 AGRGQDYI
-267 EIGMNSHSQWNPL
+267 ELGMDARAQWNPL

-329 QRWVTLQQVYR
+329 ERWVTLQQVYR
-340 CAIEPELFASKIEA
+340 CAIDPELFAAKIEEA
-354 AQKLSDDLNTGTI
+354 EKLSDDLNIGTV
-367 FVESDALVPQL
+367 FVLRSTYKAQL
-378 THLEQWNWTRTPG
+378 INLAEWNWVDAPKKKDVQVVSTRS
-391 RQQHQAVHTR
+391 V
-401 PLKAKLE
+401 KAKLD
-408 ELNITH
+408 ELKIAY
-414 EIVWQAGPGKD
+414 EIVWEPGPGED
-425 TRERVEAINRWFV
+425 TRQRVEAVKRWFV
-438 HDWQNL
+438 HDWQTL

-456 SVFLSMF
+456 SVFLAMF
-463 DMPDVARVFCPA
+463 DMPDVAKVFCPA
-475 APYTTDDPQAI
+475 APHITDDPQAI

-496 AEKEAAAAKAAE
+496 AEKDAAADKAGAENAGAKK
-508 PQPQP
+508 PQ
-513 EAEPQPE
+513 
-520 GEAEAEARSRPE
+520 
-532 AEPQPEGE
+532 
-540 PEAEA
+540 
-545 AEPVKAAQPEAEPQ
+545 
-559 PEGEAEAEAAEPQ
+559 
-572 PQPETDD
+572 
-579 KTPKAAEIR
+579 AAEIR
-588 YTWGGQ
+588 YTCEGVTKKAQ
-594 PKTRAAEPEPVK
+594 KPKTAKKPEPVK

-611 PEPETKPDDKTTQEA
+611 PVKAAEAAWVVTEAEPDDKT
-626 KPKPDKA
+626 
-633 KEAPWIITEAETDDK
+633 
-648 TPQTP
+648 P
-653 DPSTE
+653 DPAAE
-658 SNQPPT
+658 SDQAEGTAP
-664 QEEAAITRH
+664 ISRH
-673 LPPIYQLIEQGKV
+673 LPPIYELIEQGKV

-696 PALSRAVGV
+696 PALARAVGV

-717 RPAQM
+717 RPAKM
-722 KANPGSYFRPAVFI
+722 KAKPGSYFRPAVFI
-736 CDEYQAFASVGEED
+736 CDEYQAFASVGEDD

-783 SSEAWRSLLQTLR
+783 SSKAWRSLLQTLR

-901 PAEHSYWRAKEAGK
+901 PAEHSYWRAKEAGQ

>member
-1 MKWRE
+1 MRWRE
-6 IGPNLRELWHRPAG
+6 IGPYLRELWQRPAG
-20 PMNWKNPIRVFAILG
+20 PMNWKNPILVFAVLG
-35 WLVVQVFVLL
+35 WLVVQGFVLL
-45 GWAGW
+45 GWAGF
-50 RVFQGLMLLG
+50 RVFQGFLLLG
-60 WAVFRGGQF
+60 WVVFRAGQF
-69 VLGLPPLLLFFF
+69 VVGLPPLLLFFF
-81 AGLWY
+81 A
-86 AVWSF
+86 AVGWAAWSF
-91 VRRPFPSFAEA
+91 VHRPFPPLEEH
-102 PILALVQYHTPDVF
+102 PILVLVEYHTPNFFDALV
-116 TTMLVWYYLSPL
+116 VWYYVTPFA
-128 VAVMLCGVISVTVWK
+128 VVMLTGFISVTIWR

-155 FAKLPPWP
+155 FSKLPPWP
-163 LSADQET
+163 LDPKQKA

-181 IEAREIFS
+181 VEAREVFN
-189 PSWLTIPERGLYTG
+189 PAWLTIPERGLYTG

-222 ARQLLGWQAHNPHM
+222 ARQLLGWQADDEQK
-236 RAAALILEVKGDF
+236 RAAALVLEVKGDF

-259 AGRGEDYI
+259 AGRGSDYI
-267 EIGMNSHSQWNPL
+267 ELGMNARSQWNPL

-316 LVRWIIELHRVFP
+316 LVRWIIELYRVFP
-329 QRWVTLQQVYR
+329 ERWVTLQQVYR
-340 CAIEPELFASKIEA
+340 CAIDPELFAAKIEEA
-354 AQKLSDDLNTGTI
+354 EKLSDDLNTGTV
-367 FVESDALVPQL
+367 FVLRSTYKAQL
-378 THLEQWNWTRTPG
+378 INLAEWNWLDAPEKKDVQT
-391 RQQHQAVHTR
+391 VYTR
-401 PLKAKLE
+401 PLKEKLD
-408 ELNITH
+408 ELHIPH
-414 EIVWQAGPGKD
+414 EIVWEPGPGED
-425 TRERVEAINRWFV
+425 TRERVEAVKRWFV
-438 HDWQNL
+438 HDWQTL
-444 DNKIKSSIVEGV
+444 DNKIRSSIVEGV
-456 SVFLSMF
+456 SVFLAMF
-463 DMPDVARVFCPA
+463 DMPDVAKVFCPV
-475 APYTTDDPQAI
+475 APHISDDPQAI
-486 ILQAQIKRLK
+486 ILQAAIKRAK
-496 AEKEAAAAKAAE
+496 AEKDAKE
-508 PQPQP
+508 PKQPEP
-513 EAEPQPE
+513 EAEP
-520 GEAEAEARSRPE
+520 
-532 AEPQPEGE
+532 E
-540 PEAEA
+540 PE
-545 AEPVKAAQPEAEPQ
+545 
-559 PEGEAEAEAAEPQ
+559 
-572 PQPETDD
+572 
-579 KTPKAAEIR
+579 
-588 YTWGGQ
+588 
-594 PKTRAAEPEPVK
+594 
-606 AAQPE
+606 AQPE
-611 PEPETKPDDKTTQEA
+611 PEAEPEPEPEAAPDGN
-626 KPKPDKA
+626 
-633 KEAPWIITEAETDDK
+633 
-648 TPQTP
+648 TP
-653 DPSTE
+653 DPAPWELVQAVIETDSD
-658 SNQPPT
+658 QAA
-664 QEEAAITRH
+664 AAIPPDTKQTAPITQH
-673 LPPIYQLIEQGKV
+673 LPPLFKLIEQGKV

-696 PALSRAVGV
+696 PALARAVGV

-717 RPAQM
+717 RPAEM
-722 KANPGSYFRPAVFI
+722 KHSPGRYFRPAVFI
-736 CDEYQAFASVGEED
+736 CDEYQAFASVGEDD

-901 PAEHSYWRAKEAGK
+901 PAEHSYWRAKEAGQ

>member
-6 IGPNLRELWHRPAG
+6 IGPYLTELWQRPAG
-20 PMNWKNPIRVFAILG
+20 PMNWKNPIRVFAVLG
-35 WLVVQVFVLL
+35 WLVVQGFVLL

-50 RVFQGLMLLG
+50 RVFQGLMLFG
-60 WAVFRGGQF
+60 WTVFRAVQF
-69 VLGLPPLLLFFF
+69 VVGLPPLLLFFF
-81 AGLWY
+81 GGVWY

-91 VRRPFPSFAEA
+91 VRRPFPSLDEH
-102 PILALVQYHTPDVF
+102 PILALVQYHTPDFF
-116 TTMLVWYYLSPL
+116 TAMLLWYYLSPF

-163 LSADQET
+163 LSADQKA
-170 PAIVIGEVHHP
+170 PAIVIGEVYHP
-181 IEAREIFS
+181 VEAREIFS

-222 ARQLLGWQAHNPHM
+222 ARQLLGWQAGNPHL
-236 RAAALILEVKGDF
+236 RAAALVLEVKGDF

-259 AGRGEDYI
+259 AGRGQDYI
-267 EIGMNSHSQWNPL
+267 EIGMDSRSQWNPL

-329 QRWVTLQQVYR
+329 DRWVTLQQVYR
-340 CAIEPELFASKIEA
+340 CAIDPELFAAKIEA
-354 AQKLSDDLNTGTI
+354 AEKLSDDLNTGTI
-367 FVESDALVPQL
+367 FVKQHVLEAQV
-378 THLEQWNWTRTPG
+378 THLAEWDWTPTSG
-391 RQQHQAVHTR
+391 GQQQQAVHTR
-401 PLKAKLE
+401 PLEAKLE
-408 ELNITH
+408 ELKITH
-414 EIVWQAGPGKD
+414 EIVWESGPGED
-425 TRERVEAINRWFV
+425 TRERVEAVKRWFV
-438 HDWQNL
+438 HDWQAL

-463 DMPDVARVFCPA
+463 DMPDVAKVFCPA
-475 APYTTDDPQAI
+475 APHITDDPQAI

-496 AEKEAAAAKAAE
+496 AEKDAAADNAE
-508 PQPQP
+508 PKAEPEP
-513 EAEPQPE
+513 EAEP
-520 GEAEAEARSRPE
+520 
-532 AEPQPEGE
+532 EP
-540 PEAEA
+540 
-545 AEPVKAAQPEAEPQ
+545 
-559 PEGEAEAEAAEPQ
+559 
-572 PQPETDD
+572 DD
-579 KTPKAAEIR
+579 KTP
-588 YTWGGQ
+588 Q
-594 PKTRAAEPEPVK
+594 AAEPEPVK
-606 AAQPE
+606 AAEAAWVVTEAQ
-611 PEPETKPDDKTTQEA
+611 PDDK
-626 KPKPDKA
+626 
-633 KEAPWIITEAETDDK
+633 
-648 TPQTP
+648 TP

-658 SNQPPT
+658 SNQAPT
-664 QEEAAITRH
+664 QEEASVTRH
-673 LPPIYQLIEQGKV
+673 LPPIYELIEQGKV

-696 PALSRAVGV
+696 PALARAVGV

-717 RPAQM
+717 RPAKM

-901 PAEHSYWRAKEAGK
+901 PAEHSYWRAKEAGQ

>member
-1 MKWRE
+1 MMPWRE
-6 IGPNLRELWHRPAG
+6 IGPYLRELWQRPAG
-20 PMNWKNPIRVFAILG
+20 PMNWKNPIRVFAVVG
-35 WLVVQVFVLL
+35 WLVVQGFVLL
-45 GWAGW
+45 GWAGF
-50 RVFQGLMLLG
+50 RVFQSFLLVG
-60 WAVFRGGQF
+60 SVVLRGGQF
-69 VLGLPPLLLFFF
+69 VAGLPPLLLFFF
-81 AGLWY
+81 A
-86 AVWSF
+86 AVGWAGWSF
-91 VRRPFPSFAEA
+91 VHRPFPPLDEH
-102 PILALVQYHTPDVF
+102 PILVLVEYHTPNFFDAVV
-116 TTMLVWYYLSPL
+116 VWYYVTPFA
-128 VAVMLCGVISVTVWK
+128 VVMLTGFISVTIWR
-143 VWLEGRRRDFAP
+143 VWLEGRRSDFAS
-155 FAKLPPWP
+155 FSKLPPWP
-163 LSADQET
+163 LDPKQKA

-181 IEAREIFS
+181 VEAREVFN

-222 ARQLLGWQAHNPHM
+222 ARQLLGWQAGSQQK
-236 RAAALILEVKGDF
+236 RAAALVLEVKGDF

-259 AGRGEDYI
+259 AGRGQDYI
-267 EIGMNSHSQWNPL
+267 ELGMNARSQWNPL

-316 LVRWIIELHRVFP
+316 LVRWIIELYRVFP
-329 QRWVTLQQVYR
+329 DRWVTLQQVYR
-340 CAIEPELFASKIEA
+340 CAIDPELFAAKIEEA
-354 AQKLSDDLNTGTI
+354 KKLSDDLNTGTVFI
-367 FVESDALVPQL
+367 KDTYYKPQNINL
-378 THLEQWNWTRTPG
+378 AEWNWHNAPEKKDD
-391 RQQHQAVHTR
+391 QQTVYTR
-401 PLKAKLE
+401 PLKEKLD
-408 ELNITH
+408 ELNIPH
-414 EIVWQAGPGKD
+414 EIVWEPGPGED
-425 TRERVEAINRWFV
+425 TRERVEAVNRWFV

-456 SVFLSMF
+456 SVFLAMF
-463 DMPDVARVFCPA
+463 DMPDVAKVFCPA
-475 APYTTDDPQAI
+475 APLTSDDPQAI
-486 ILQAQIKRLK
+486 ILQAAIKR
-496 AEKEAAAAKAAE
+496 AKADKDAK
-508 PQPQP
+508 
-513 EAEPQPE
+513 
-520 GEAEAEARSRPE
+520 
-532 AEPQPEGE
+532 
-540 PEAEA
+540 
-545 AEPVKAAQPEAEPQ
+545 KA
-559 PEGEAEAEAAEPQ
+559 
-572 PQPETDD
+572 
-579 KTPKAAEIR
+579 K
-588 YTWGGQ
+588 
-594 PKTRAAEPEPVK
+594 
-606 AAQPE
+606 QPE
-611 PEPETKPDDKTTQEA
+611 PEADPETETQPEPEA
-626 KPKPDKA
+626 KPDPKPEA
-633 KEAPWIITEAETDDK
+633 APWELVQPVIETDSDQAAAVPPHIK
-648 TPQTP
+648 QTAP
-653 DPSTE
+653 I
-658 SNQPPT
+658 T
-664 QEEAAITRH
+664 QH
-673 LPPIYQLIEQGKV
+673 LPPLFELIEQGKV

-717 RPAQM
+717 RPAKM
-722 KANPGSYFRPAVFI
+722 KHSPGRYFRPAVFI
-736 CDEYQAFASVGEED
+736 CDEYQAFASVGEDD

-901 PAEHSYWRAKEAGK
+901 PAEHSYWRAKEAGQ

>member
-1 MKWRE
+1 MKSRE
-6 IGPNLRELWHRPAG
+6 IGPYLRELWQRPAG
-20 PMNWKNPIRVFAILG
+20 PMNWKNPIRVFAVLG
-35 WLVVQVFVLL
+35 WLVVQGFVLL
-45 GWAGW
+45 GWVGW
-50 RVFQGLMLLG
+50 GVFQGLMLLG
-60 WAVFRGGQF
+60 WTVFRVVQF
-69 VLGLPPLLLFFF
+69 VLALPALLLFVFG
-81 AGLWY
+81 GLWY

-91 VRRPFPSFAEA
+91 VRRPFPSFDEY
-102 PILALVQYHTPDVF
+102 PILALVQYHTPDFF
-116 TTMLVWYYLSPL
+116 TAMVLWYYLTPF

-163 LSADQET
+163 LSADQKA

-181 IEAREIFS
+181 VEAREIFS

-222 ARQLLGWQAHNPHM
+222 ARQLLGWQAGNPHL
-236 RAAALILEVKGDF
+236 RAAALVLEVKGDF

-259 AGRGEDYI
+259 AGRGQDYI
-267 EIGMNSHSQWNPL
+267 EIGMDSRSQWNPL

-329 QRWVTLQQVYR
+329 DRWVTLQQVYR
-340 CAIEPELFASKIEA
+340 CAIDPELFAAKIEA
-354 AQKLSDDLNTGTI
+354 AEKLSDDLNTGTI
-367 FVESDALVPQL
+367 FVKTDVLAPQL
-378 THLEQWNWTRTPG
+378 AQLEQWGWTPTP
-391 RQQHQAVHTR
+391 RSQKHQAVYTR
-401 PLKAKLE
+401 PLKEKLDA
-408 ELNITH
+408 LKIAH
-414 EIVWQAGPGKD
+414 EIVWEPGPGED
-425 TRERVEAINRWFV
+425 TRERVEAIKRWFV
-438 HDWQNL
+438 HDWQAL

-463 DMPDVARVFCPA
+463 DMPDVAKVFCPA
-475 APYTTDDPQAI
+475 APHITDDPQAI
-486 ILQAQIKRLK
+486 ILQAHIKRVK
-496 AEKEAAAAKAAE
+496 AEKAGAAE
-508 PQPQP
+508 K
-513 EAEPQPE
+513 A
-520 GEAEAEARSRPE
+520 
-532 AEPQPEGE
+532 E
-540 PEAEA
+540 PEA
-545 AEPVKAAQPEAEPQ
+545 
-559 PEGEAEAEAAEPQ
+559 
-572 PQPETDD
+572 
-579 KTPKAAEIR
+579 
-588 YTWGGQ
+588 
-594 PKTRAAEPEPVK
+594 VK

-611 PEPETKPDDKTTQEA
+611 PEPNDKTPQAAQPEPDDKT
-626 KPKPDKA
+626 PDR
-633 KEAPWIITEAETDDK
+633 
-648 TPQTP
+648 
-653 DPSTE
+653 STE
-658 SNQPPT
+658 SNQAPT
-664 QEEAAITRH
+664 EEGAAITRH
-673 LPPIYQLIEQGKV
+673 LPPIYELIEQGKV

-696 PALSRAVGV
+696 PALARAVGV

-717 RPAQM
+717 RPAKM

-736 CDEYQAFASVGEED
+736 CDEYQAFASVGEDD

-901 PAEHSYWRAKEAGK
+901 PAEHSYWRAKEAGQ

>member
-6 IGPNLRELWHRPAG
+6 IGPSLRELWHRPAG
-20 PMNWKNPIRVFAILG
+20 PMNWKNPIRVFAVLG
-35 WLVVQVFVLL
+35 WLVVQGFVLL

-60 WAVFRGGQF
+60 WTVFRVVQF
-69 VLGLPPLLLFFF
+69 VVALPALLLFFF

-91 VRRPFPSFAEA
+91 VRRPFPSLDEH
-102 PILALVQYHTPDVF
+102 PILALVQYHTPDFF
-116 TTMLVWYYLSPL
+116 TAMLLWYYLSPF

-163 LSADQET
+163 LSADQKA

-181 IEAREIFS
+181 VEAREIFS

-222 ARQLLGWQAHNPHM
+222 ARQLLGWQAGNPHL
-236 RAAALILEVKGDF
+236 RAAALVLEVKGDF

-259 AGRGEDYI
+259 AGRGQDYI
-267 EIGMNSHSQWNPL
+267 EIGMDSRSQWNPL

-329 QRWVTLQQVYR
+329 ERWVTLQQVYR
-340 CAIEPELFASKIEA
+340 CAIDPELFAAKIEA
-354 AQKLSDDLNTGTI
+354 AEKLSDDLNTGTI
-367 FVESDALVPQL
+367 FVKADALAPQIGQL
-378 THLEQWNWTRTPG
+378 AQWDWTPTPG
-391 RQQHQAVHTR
+391 GQQQQAVHTR

-408 ELNITH
+408 ELKIAH
-414 EIVWQAGPGKD
+414 EIVWESGPGED
-425 TRERVEAINRWFV
+425 TRERVEAVKRWFV
-438 HDWQNL
+438 HDWQAL

-463 DMPDVARVFCPA
+463 DMPDVAKVFCPA
-475 APYTTDDPQAI
+475 APHITDDPQAI
-486 ILQAQIKRLK
+486 ILQAQLKRLK
-496 AEKEAAAAKAAE
+496 AEKDAAAE
-508 PQPQP
+508 RRR
-513 EAEPQPE
+513 
-520 GEAEAEARSRPE
+520 RSRRRNRRP
-532 AEPQPEGE
+532 
-540 PEAEA
+540 
-545 AEPVKAAQPEAEPQ
+545 
-559 PEGEAEAEAAEPQ
+559 
-572 PQPETDD
+572 DD
-579 KTPKAAEIR
+579 KTPQAAEIR
-588 YTWGGQ
+588 YTWGGE
-594 PKTRAAEPEPVK
+594 PKAAEAGGEGGGTG
-606 AAQPE
+606 AGQSGGHRAG
-611 PEPETKPDDKTTQEA
+611 
-626 KPKPDKA
+626 
-633 KEAPWIITEAETDDK
+633 
-648 TPQTP
+648 P

-658 SNQPPT
+658 SNQAPT
-664 QEEAAITRH
+664 EEEASVTRH
-673 LPPIYQLIEQGKV
+673 LPPIYELIEQGKV

-717 RPAQM
+717 RPAKM

-736 CDEYQAFASVGEED
+736 CDEYQAFASVGEDD

-901 PAEHSYWRAKEAGK
+901 PAEHSYWRAKEAGQ